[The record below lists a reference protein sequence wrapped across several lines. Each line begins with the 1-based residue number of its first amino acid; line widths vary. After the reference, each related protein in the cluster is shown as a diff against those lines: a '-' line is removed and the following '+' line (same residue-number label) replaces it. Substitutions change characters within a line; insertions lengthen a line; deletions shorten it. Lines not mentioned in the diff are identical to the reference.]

1 MKAFKSNQ
9 ETLQDAAAIQ
19 SSTLEA
25 LERMQLNLMEAEQLG
40 LETNE
45 ELVKQREQTR
55 RIEQDADRLES
66 GLQKSNQLFNRLGRL
81 GLRFRTERA
90 ARKEVKKVYDDPQ
103 EQAKSKRA
111 AKELGESHHSQAES
125 EKRDA
130 TKKFTLRS
138 NILRSKTNSK
148 PSASSRSSSPRG
160 LLDGINLDDHPEH
173 KEELR
178 DLASTDAEID
188 RHLDLIDNQ
197 LDNLIGLSKSVH
209 EEVQTQTR
217 ALDRLHE
224 KTDQI
229 DNEQKVVNHRTRR
242 FLDGR
247 LRKQYDIQDTI
258 LSAGRKVL

>member
-1 MKAFKSNQ
+1 MKAFNSNQ
-9 ETLQDAAAIQ
+9 EVLQDAAAIQ

-25 LERMQLNLMEAEQLG
+25 LERMQVNLMEAEQLG

-45 ELVKQREQTR
+45 ELRNQRDQTR
-55 RIEQDADRLES
+55 RIEKDADRLES

-90 ARKEVKKVYDDPQ
+90 ARKEVKKVYEPQ

-111 AKELGESHHSQAES
+111 AKELGESQVES
-125 EKRDA
+125 EKQDA

-138 NILRSKTNSK
+138 NILRSITNSNK
-148 PSASSRSSSPRG
+148 PPSRSSSPRG

-188 RHLDLIDNQ
+188 RHLDNIDNQ
-197 LDNLIGLSKSVH
+197 LDNLIGMSKSVH
-209 EEVQTQTR
+209 EEVQTQSR
-217 ALDRLHE
+217 ALGRLHE

-229 DNEQKVVNHRTRR
+229 GNEQKVVNHRTRR

-247 LRKQYDIQDTI
+247 LRKRYDIQDTI